1 MRFEF
6 LDTIIRL
13 ALAKYRKTKTTDNSW
28 DACQMLMD
36 LNLPRVSDVLKCDP
50 NEFRSQELCV
60 APASHYVRSA
70 AGLTGSRMCVADRY
84 TEAVDN
90 LLADNIGWLKALFV
104 RLCARKAASSSK
116 ENFITLTA
124 WLQLWQD
131 LRVHTEVRVIAQ
143 HARRSLVSGC
153 SRPPA
158 VCPPLTRHS
167 RCVKPSLRSC
177 GVAW

>member
-1 MRFEF
+1 MAEEF
-6 LDTIIRL
+6 DPETYLDSKLEPAQAAVSVGTAAPLGPPPGAPPDGGAGEDREE
-13 ALAKYRKTKTTDNSW
+13 RKSS
-28 DACQMLMD
+28 
-36 LNLPRVSDVLKCDP
+36 R
-50 NEFRSQELCV
+50 RS
-60 APASHYVRSA
+60 RSRSRSRSRERRRSRSRDR
-70 AGLTGSRMCVADRY
+70 GSRRGDLLR
-84 TEAVDN
+84 AVP
-90 LLADNIGWLKALFV
+90 
-104 RLCARKAASSSK
+104 CARKAASSSK